1 MPRSLLPTLVLCALL
16 PTGGCCS
23 FARFFCGPDKTPWVS
38 VEFDAPE
45 SAVRTFLEALRRDDP
60 DVLYLSLSDGYRQRL
75 GIDLMA
81 VNVAWERFREQN
93 PGLHV
98 AGYATVPTATR
109 PSPGRAV
116 VPLDIEGHRF
126 EVQLV
131 RQDAW
136 LVRYE
141 RPQVAGREPF
151 PPGTTSKRVESFAGF
166 LSTEPTDDIDTTRL
180 VIKPLPVRHEGVD
193 ELGVDAIEFAG
204 LMRSWK
210 VDDVRQLP

>member
-1 MPRSLLPTLVLCALL
+1 MHGPPGGALLAFLAAAQHHGAMPRSIVPALVLCSLL

-98 AGYATVPTATR
+98 AG
-109 PSPGRAV
+109 
-116 VPLDIEGHRF
+116 RF
-126 EVQLV
+126 EHGPCGSTIQASGMD
-131 RQDAW
+131 QS
-136 LVRYE
+136 
-141 RPQVAGREPF
+141 RPR
-151 PPGTTSKRVESFAGF
+151 
-166 LSTEPTDDIDTTRL
+166 IDMHHR
-180 VIKPLPVRHEGVD
+180 R
-193 ELGVDAIEFAG
+193 
-204 LMRSWK
+204 RSRRSARGIIIHRRSVTK
-210 VDDVRQLP
+210 H